1 MFNFID
7 IYIFIPVSGCVGRG
21 PRALLCPGT
30 YNAVKTALPRRCGR
44 QTTRANH
51 PTETPK
57 LYWRISLYNPFLDH
71 LITELESCLLKSE
84 NSFHAQHL
92 LPRAVKELKIK
103 SLNI

>member
-7 IYIFIPVSGCVGRG
+7 IYIFIPVIGCVGRG
-21 PRALLCPGT
+21 PLELLCPGA
-30 YNAVKTALPRRCGR
+30 YNAVKTTLPRRRGR
-44 QTTRANH
+44 ESTRANNLK
-51 PTETPK
+51 ETPK

-92 LPRAVKELKIK
+92 LPRAV
-103 SLNI
+103 N